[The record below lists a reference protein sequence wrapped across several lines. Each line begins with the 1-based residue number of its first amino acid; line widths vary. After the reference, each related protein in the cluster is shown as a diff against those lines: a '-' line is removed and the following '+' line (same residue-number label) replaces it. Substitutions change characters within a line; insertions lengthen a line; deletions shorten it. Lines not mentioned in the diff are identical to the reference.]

1 MAIFPWK
8 YDYRH
13 SKVSL
18 NPNFTDVRVC
28 VISGQRVKGHKNDLN
43 GLQNRKKNFGQF
55 FFINELR
62 IDIHLALCRTIPDT
76 SHRFDFEYK

>member
-28 VISGQRVKGHKNDLN
+28 VISGQKVKGHKNYLN
-43 GLQNRKKNFGQF
+43 GLHNRKFFSGSF
-55 FFINELR
+55 FFNNELR